1 MKLFRLQS
9 SKDEDSLN
17 TKLLT
22 GDKENGEQ
30 DNKVYSNK
38 CGKSWFKKEWKNPN
52 FYCRGWMVTKSKW
65 Q

>member
-22 GDKENGEQ
+22 GDKENGKQ
-30 DNKVYSNK
+30 DNQV
-38 CGKSWFKKEWKNPN
+38 
-52 FYCRGWMVTKSKW
+52 
-65 Q
+65 